1 MARPRPVRR
10 LDADGVGRHCVVVT
24 TVRKCLLSVS
34 VALAVL
40 LGASTTVA
48 SAAKT
53 PTYHTYAPAGLGIT
67 FQLPS
72 EWQGG
77 RGADPNW
84 DFQAISPG
92 HVADLAIATGPT
104 TLSPPAFAAAFA
116 NGERTAVFSGDSHAT
131 FSKRSMVVGTA
142 TQATEIIAKY
152 RGVGDVSQR
161 PGAKLA
167 IVMYGFVH
175 HGKGYILHFTTT
187 DTWLPKLRAEF
198 RHSAKSVRFPFV
210 A

>member
-1 MARPRPVRR
+1 MRTVRR
-10 LDADGVGRHCVVVT
+10 W
-24 TVRKCLLSVS
+24 LLSGS

-40 LGASTTVA
+40 AASVA
-48 SAAKT
+48 ATSAAKT
-53 PTYHTYAPAGLGIT
+53 PSHQTYAPAGLGMT

-72 EWQGG
+72 EWQRG
-77 RGADPNW
+77 RGGNPDW

-92 HVADLAIATGPT
+92 HVADLAIASGPT
-104 TLSPPAFAAAFA
+104 TLSPQAFAAAFA
-116 NGERTAVFSGDSHAT
+116 DGERAAVLAGDARAT
-131 FSKRSMVVGTA
+131 FSKRSLVVGTS

-152 RGVGDVSQR
+152 RGTADVSQR
-161 PGAKLA
+161 PGAKVVVVL
-167 IVMYGFVH
+167 YGFVH

-187 DTWLPKLRAEF
+187 DTWLQKLRAEF